1 MEFDWTTFFLEIINF
16 LILVWILQH
25 FLYRPILN
33 VIAQRRAG
41 VEKTLADA
49 RRIETEAALLK
60 QQNERHRAE
69 WEAEK
74 EMAQA
79 RLREELAAQREQM
92 MAALEAAL
100 GEERERRRVLEERQR
115 QDHEHAVDE
124 AGVALGAAF
133 AARLLNRMATP
144 ELETGL
150 YGLLLEDLR
159 GLRAEDKRAL
169 AEAVAAPGLQL
180 QVQSAFALDES
191 KRAEL
196 AHALAEVVGKKTLPF
211 VYQENPELVAGFLVN
226 IGPWVLHANMRD
238 ELQFFSGA
246 LHHAG

>member
-25 FLYRPILN
+25 FLYRPILE

-41 VEKTLADA
+41 VEKTLTDA
-49 RRIETEAALLK
+49 RRIEAEASLLK

-79 RLREELAAQREQM
+79 RLLEELAAQRERM

-100 GEERERRRVLEERQR
+100 VEERERRRVLEERQR
-115 QDHEHAVDE
+115 QDYERAVE
-124 AGVALGAAF
+124 QSGIAQGAAF
-133 AARLLNRMATP
+133 ATRLLSRMATP
-144 ELETGL
+144 ELEAQL
-150 YGLLLEDLR
+150 YELLLEDLR
-159 GLRAEDKRAL
+159 GLHAEDKHAL
-169 AEAVAAPGLQL
+169 ADAAAAPGLQL
-180 QVQSAFALDES
+180 LVQSVFALDES

-196 AHALAEVVGKKTLPF
+196 ALALAEVVGKKTLPIE
-211 VYQENPELVAGFLVN
+211 YQENPELVAGFLVN
-226 IGPWVLHANMRD
+226 IGPWILHANMRD
-238 ELQFFSGA
+238 ELQFFGGA
-246 LHHAG
+246 LRHAG

>member
-1 MEFDWTTFFLEIINF
+1 VEFDWTTFFLEIINF

-33 VIAQRRAG
+33 VIAQRRAA
-41 VEKTLADA
+41 VDKTLADA
-49 RRIETEAALLK
+49 QRIEAEATILK
-60 QQNERHRAE
+60 QQNERRQIE
-69 WEAEK
+69 WAAEK

-100 GEERERRRVLEERQR
+100 AEERERRRVLEERQR
-115 QDHEHAVDE
+115 QDYERAVEE
-124 AGVALGAAF
+124 AGIAQGTAF
-133 AARLLNRMATP
+133 ATKLLSRIATP
-144 ELETGL
+144 ELEARL

-159 GLRAEDKRAL
+159 GLCAEDKHAL
-169 AEAVAAPGLQL
+169 ADAVAAPGLQL

-196 AHALAEVVGKKTLPF
+196 TLALAEVVGKKTLPLE
-211 VYQENPELVAGFLVN
+211 YQENPELVAGFLVN
-226 IGPWVLHANMRD
+226 IGPWILHANMRD

-246 LHHAG
+246 LRHAG